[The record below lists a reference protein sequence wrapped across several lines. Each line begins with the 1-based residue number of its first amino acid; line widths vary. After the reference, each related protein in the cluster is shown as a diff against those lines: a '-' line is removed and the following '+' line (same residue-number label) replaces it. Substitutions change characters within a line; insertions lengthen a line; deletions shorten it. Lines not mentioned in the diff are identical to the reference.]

1 MFDFFIYTYGPTIL
15 LAILTA
21 VFGVLGYGAKQIY
34 INHINDETKRSIAV
48 ATVKFVEQVW
58 KTLHGADKL
67 NKALETAETLLKK
80 KGITFDA
87 EEMKVLIEAAVAEF
101 NNVFKK
107 TENNSTADAVRKI
120 DYALGSLGDD
130 RKECGLLD

>member
-80 KGITFDA
+80 KGITFDT
-87 EEMKVLIEAAVAEF
+87 EEMRVLIEAAVGEF
-101 NNVFKK
+101 NDVFHK
-107 TENNSTADAVRKI
+107 TQKNDATSGIAQKI
-120 DYALGSLGDD
+120 GYALDDD
-130 RKECGLLD
+130 RKECGLLDG

>member
-87 EEMKVLIEAAVAEF
+87 EEMRVLIEAAVGEF
-101 NNVFKK
+101 NDVFHK
-107 TENNSTADAVRKI
+107 TQKNDATSGIAQKI
-120 DYALGSLGDD
+120 GYALDDD
-130 RKECGLLD
+130 RKECGLLDG

>member
-21 VFGVLGYGAKQIY
+21 VFGVLGYGAKRIY

-87 EEMKVLIEAAVAEF
+87 EEMKVLIEAAVGEF
-101 NNVFKK
+101 NDVFHK
-107 TENNSTADAVRKI
+107 TQKNDATSGLAQKI
-120 DYALGSLGDD
+120 GYALDDD
-130 RKECGLLD
+130 RKECGLLDG

>member
-80 KGITFDA
+80 KGITFDT
-87 EEMKVLIEAAVAEF
+87 EEMRVLIEAAVGEF
-101 NNVFKK
+101 NDVFHK
-107 TENNSTADAVRKI
+107 TQKNDATSGIAQKI
-120 DYALGSLGDD
+120 GYALDDD
-130 RKECGLLD
+130 RKECGLLDR

>member
-21 VFGVLGYGAKQIY
+21 VFGVLGYGAKRIY
-34 INHINDETKRSIAV
+34 INHINDETKRSIAAAVV
-48 ATVKFVEQVW
+48 AFVEQVW

-67 NKALETAETLLKK
+67 NKALETAEALLKK

-87 EEMKVLIEAAVAEF
+87 EEMKVLIEAAVGEF
-101 NNVFKK
+101 NDVFHK
-107 TENNSTADAVRKI
+107 TQKNDATSGLAQKI
-120 DYALGSLGDD
+120 GYALDDD
-130 RKECGLLD
+130 RKECGLLDG

>member
-80 KGITFDA
+80 KGITFDT
-87 EEMKVLIEAAVAEF
+87 EEMRVLIEAAVGEF
-101 NNVFKK
+101 NDVFHK
-107 TENNSTADAVRKI
+107 TQKNDATSGLAQKI
-120 DYALGSLGDD
+120 GYALDDD
-130 RKECGLLD
+130 RKECGLLDG